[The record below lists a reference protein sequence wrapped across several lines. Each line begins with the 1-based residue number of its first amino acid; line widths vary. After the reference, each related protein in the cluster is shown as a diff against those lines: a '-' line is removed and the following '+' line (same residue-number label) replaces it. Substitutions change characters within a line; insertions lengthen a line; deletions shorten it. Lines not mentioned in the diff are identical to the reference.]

1 MDYTSIGCLKTTN
14 REGIAQDSFFL
25 FQHKKTFDRYRVVN
39 MSEKNDE
46 FVKIPL

>member
-25 FQHKKTFDRYRVVN
+25 FQHKRHLIGYRVVN
-39 MSEKNDE
+39 MGEKNDE